1 MKLEHITGPNGD
13 FFEITDIH
21 GSTISLSPEDALL
34 VGDWINHRRGDLF
47 EMANQDGA
55 PSWPQKVPLYDDDD
69 IPEFTEQEALLLCDA
84 LNGVRCTP
92 GTLHGN
98 IAGAMQLGAAER
110 YSVDGPAFLARID
123 ALTEVQAQAV
133 IDAVGLYWRGPYR
146 KSGAEV
152 YRSLYEV
159 GLVKSHPSATPQTFT
174 QQTKPGA
181 STRFH
186 ASWVDD
192 LEI

>member
-1 MKLEHITGPNGD
+1 MKLEHITTHQGD
-13 FFEITDIH
+13 TIEITDTH
-21 GSTISLSPEDALL
+21 GQTVSLSPEDALL
-34 VGDWINHRRGDLF
+34 VGDWINHRRGDLVT
-47 EMANQDGA
+47 MAHPETM
-55 PSWPQKVPLYDDDD
+55 PSWPQKVPLYDEDD

-98 IAGAMQLGAAER
+98 IAGALAHGAATR
-110 YSVDGPAFLARID
+110 YSVDGAALLARID

-133 IDAVGLYWRGPYR
+133 IDAVELFWRGPYS

-159 GLVKSHPSATPQTFT
+159 GLVK
-174 QQTKPGA
+174 QQTRPDA
-181 STRFH
+181 STRFG